1 MLEDKNENTTFTL
14 FFNRKEFFYFQK
26 RKQKEIAMSKFH
38 AFTLIESW
46 FCMEKTKKGNA
57 WALIPL
63 LVFVGLFLGVGIG
76 TGDFSTMPLN
86 VAILVASI
94 VALILNRKETFH
106 KKVEVFTKGAGHS
119 NIILMMLIF
128 ILAGAFSQ
136 TTEDMGG
143 VQSTVNLGLSLI
155 PENLIIV
162 GLFIICMFVSLS
174 MGTSVGTVAAI
185 APVGFGLSQATDV
198 SAAITMATVVGGAM
212 FGDNLS
218 MISDTTIA
226 AVRTQKTKMS
236 DKFKVNIK
244 IVLPGA
250 IFTIIALWFLTNG
263 AQIDAT
269 KSYDYNIIKVLPYLM
284 VLILA
289 LIGINVII
297 VLIGGIALSAIIGLI
312 DGSFGWT
319 GLLGSISKG
328 IIGMEDIAMIA
339 LLIGGL
345 VALIQHNGG
354 ITWLLHFVRNRVK
367 SKRGAEL
374 GIAGL
379 VSAADISTANN
390 TISILMAGPLAKEI
404 SEEYD
409 VDPRKSASIL
419 DMFASC
425 FQGLLP
431 YSPQLI
437 AAAGVASISPFEL
450 LPYSIYPMIL
460 GVCGLIAI
468 FFNLPRLNK
477 K

>member
-1 MLEDKNENTTFTL
+1 MKEMKN
-14 FFNRKEFFYFQK
+14 
-26 RKQKEIAMSKFH
+26 
-38 AFTLIESW
+38 
-46 FCMEKTKKGNA
+46 GNA

-63 LVFVGLFLGVGIG
+63 LLFVLLFLGVGIIS
-76 TGDFSTMPLN
+76 GDFTTMPLN
-86 VAILVASI
+86 VAITITVI
-94 VALILNRKETFH
+94 VALLMNRKETFA

-128 ILAGAFSQ
+128 ILAGAFS
-136 TTEDMGG
+136 TTAEKMGG
-143 VQSTVNLGLSLI
+143 VSSTVNLGLSLI
-155 PENLIIV
+155 PQNLIIV
-162 GLFIICMFVSLS
+162 GLFIICMFVSIS

-185 APVGFGLSQATDV
+185 APVGFGFAQATDV
-198 SAAITMATVVGGAM
+198 PAALAMATVVGGAM

-236 DKFKVNIK
+236 DKFKVNFK

-250 IFTIIALWFLTNG
+250 IITIIILFFLTNG
-263 AQIDAT
+263 ISIDHT
-269 KSYDYNIIKVLPYLM
+269 KNYDYNLIKVIPYLL

-289 LIGINVII
+289 LVGINVII
-297 VLIGGIALSAIIGLI
+297 VLIGGTVLAGIIGLV
-312 DGSFGWT
+312 DGSFGWN
-319 GLLGSISKG
+319 GLLNAISKG

-345 VALIQHNGG
+345 VGIIQHNGG
-354 ITWLLHFVRNRVK
+354 IDWLLNFVMSKVK

-374 GIAGL
+374 GIASL

-390 TISILMAGPLAKEI
+390 TISIIMAGPLAKNI
-404 SEEYD
+404 ADEYD

-419 DMFASC
+419 DIFGGC

-431 YSPQLI
+431 YSPQVI
-437 AAAGVASISPFEL
+437 SAAGVAGISPFL
-450 LPYSIYPMIL
+450 MLQYSIYPILL
-460 GVCGLIAI
+460 GVCGLVAI
-468 FFNLPRLNK
+468 ILRVPRLNQSSK

>member
-1 MLEDKNENTTFTL
+1 MKEMKN
-14 FFNRKEFFYFQK
+14 
-26 RKQKEIAMSKFH
+26 
-38 AFTLIESW
+38 
-46 FCMEKTKKGNA
+46 GNA

-63 LVFVGLFLGVGIG
+63 LLFVLLLLGVGIIS
-76 TGDFSTMPLN
+76 GDFTTMPLN
-86 VAILVASI
+86 VAITITVI
-94 VALILNRKETFH
+94 VALLMNRKETFA

-128 ILAGAFSQ
+128 ILAGAFS
-136 TTEDMGG
+136 TTAEKMGG
-143 VQSTVNLGLSLI
+143 VSSTVNLGLSLI
-155 PENLIIV
+155 PQNLIIV
-162 GLFIICMFVSLS
+162 GLFIICMFVSIS

-185 APVGFGLSQATDV
+185 APVGFGFAQATDV
-198 SAAITMATVVGGAM
+198 PAALAMATVVGGAM

-236 DKFKVNIK
+236 DKFKVNFK

-250 IFTIIALWFLTNG
+250 IITIIILFFLTNG
-263 AQIDAT
+263 ISIDHT
-269 KSYDYNIIKVLPYLM
+269 KNYDYNLIKVIPYLL

-289 LIGINVII
+289 LVGINVII
-297 VLIGGIALSAIIGLI
+297 VLIGGTVLAGIIGLI
-312 DGSFGWT
+312 DGSFGWN
-319 GLLGSISKG
+319 GLLNAISKG

-345 VALIQHNGG
+345 VGIIQHNGG
-354 ITWLLHFVRNRVK
+354 IDWLLNFVRSKVK

-374 GIAGL
+374 GIASL

-390 TISILMAGPLAKEI
+390 TISIIMAGPLAKNI
-404 SEEYD
+404 ADEYD

-419 DMFASC
+419 DIFGGC

-431 YSPQLI
+431 YSPQVI
-437 AAAGVASISPFEL
+437 SAAGVAGISPFL
-450 LPYSIYPMIL
+450 MLQYSIYPILL
-460 GVCGLIAI
+460 GVCGLVAI
-468 FFNLPRLNK
+468 ILRVPRLNQSSK

>member
-1 MLEDKNENTTFTL
+1 MKEMKN
-14 FFNRKEFFYFQK
+14 
-26 RKQKEIAMSKFH
+26 
-38 AFTLIESW
+38 
-46 FCMEKTKKGNA
+46 GNA

-63 LVFVGLFLGVGIG
+63 LLFVLLFLGVGIIS
-76 TGDFSTMPLN
+76 GDFTTMPLN
-86 VAILVASI
+86 VAITITVI
-94 VALILNRKETFH
+94 VALLMNRKETFA

-128 ILAGAFSQ
+128 ILAGAFS
-136 TTEDMGG
+136 TTAEKMGG
-143 VQSTVNLGLSLI
+143 VSSTVNLGLSLI
-155 PENLIIV
+155 PQNLIIV
-162 GLFIICMFVSLS
+162 GLFIICMFVSIS

-185 APVGFGLSQATDV
+185 APVGFGFAQATDV
-198 SAAITMATVVGGAM
+198 PAALAMATVVGGAM

-236 DKFKVNIK
+236 DKFKVNFK

-250 IFTIIALWFLTNG
+250 IITIIILFFLTNG
-263 AQIDAT
+263 ISIDHT
-269 KSYDYNIIKVLPYLM
+269 KNYDYNLIKVIPYLL

-289 LIGINVII
+289 LVGINVII
-297 VLIGGIALSAIIGLI
+297 VLIGGTVLAGIIGLI
-312 DGSFGWT
+312 DGSFGWN
-319 GLLGSISKG
+319 GLLNAISKG

-345 VALIQHNGG
+345 VGIIQHNGG
-354 ITWLLHFVRNRVK
+354 IDWLLNFVRSKVK

-374 GIAGL
+374 GIASL

-390 TISILMAGPLAKEI
+390 TISIIMAGPLAKNI
-404 SEEYD
+404 ADEYD

-419 DMFASC
+419 DIFGGC

-431 YSPQLI
+431 YSPQVI
-437 AAAGVASISPFEL
+437 SAAGVAGISPFL
-450 LPYSIYPMIL
+450 MLKYSIYPILL
-460 GVCGLIAI
+460 GVCGLVAI
-468 FFNLPRLNK
+468 ILRVPRLNQSSK

>member
-1 MLEDKNENTTFTL
+1 MKEMKN
-14 FFNRKEFFYFQK
+14 
-26 RKQKEIAMSKFH
+26 
-38 AFTLIESW
+38 
-46 FCMEKTKKGNA
+46 GNA

-63 LVFVGLFLGVGIG
+63 LLFVLLFLGVGIIS
-76 TGDFSTMPLN
+76 GDFTTMPLN
-86 VAILVASI
+86 VAITITVI
-94 VALILNRKETFH
+94 VALLMNRKETFA

-128 ILAGAFSQ
+128 ILAGAFSS
-136 TTEDMGG
+136 TAEKMGG
-143 VQSTVNLGLSLI
+143 VSSTVNLGLSLI
-155 PENLIIV
+155 PQNLIIV
-162 GLFIICMFVSLS
+162 GLFIICMFVSIS

-185 APVGFGLSQATDV
+185 APVGFGFAQATDV
-198 SAAITMATVVGGAM
+198 PAALAMATVVGGAM

-236 DKFKVNIK
+236 DKFKVNFK

-250 IFTIIALWFLTNG
+250 IITIIILFFLTNG
-263 AQIDAT
+263 ISIDHT
-269 KSYDYNIIKVLPYLM
+269 KNYDYNLIKVIPYLL

-289 LIGINVII
+289 LVGINVII
-297 VLIGGIALSAIIGLI
+297 VLIGGTVLAGIIGLI
-312 DGSFGWT
+312 DGSFGWN
-319 GLLGSISKG
+319 GLLNAISKG

-345 VALIQHNGG
+345 VGIIQHNGG
-354 ITWLLHFVRNRVK
+354 IDWLLNFVRSKVK

-374 GIAGL
+374 GIASL

-390 TISILMAGPLAKEI
+390 TISIIMAGPLAKNI
-404 SEEYD
+404 ADEYD

-419 DMFASC
+419 DIFGGC

-431 YSPQLI
+431 YSPQVI
-437 AAAGVASISPFEL
+437 SAAGVAGISPFL
-450 LPYSIYPMIL
+450 MLQYSIYPILL
-460 GVCGLIAI
+460 GVCGLVAI
-468 FFNLPRLNK
+468 ILRVPRLNQSSK

>member
-1 MLEDKNENTTFTL
+1 M
-14 FFNRKEFFYFQK
+14 KEQY
-26 RKQKEIAMSKFH
+26 
-38 AFTLIESW
+38 
-46 FCMEKTKKGNA
+46 KGNA

-63 LVFVGLFLGVGIG
+63 IVFVAMFLGVGIA
-76 TGDFSTMPLN
+76 TGDFTTMPLN
-86 VAILVASI
+86 VAIIVASI
-94 VALILNRKETFH
+94 IGLLLNRKESFQQ
-106 KKVEVFTKGAGHS
+106 KVEIFTKGAGHS
-119 NIILMMLIF
+119 NIVLMMLIF
-128 ILAGAFSQ
+128 LLAGAFSQ

-143 VQSTVNLGLSLI
+143 VKSTVNLGLSII

-162 GLFIICMFVSLS
+162 GLFIICMFVSVS

-250 IFTIIALWFLTNG
+250 ILTIIALWFLTNG
-263 AQIDAT
+263 AHIDAT
-269 KSYDYNIIKVLPYLM
+269 KNYDYNIIKVIPYLL

-289 LIGINVII
+289 LVGINVII
-297 VLIGGIALSAIIGLI
+297 VLIGGTLLSAIIGLV
-312 DGSFGWT
+312 DHLFGWK
-319 GLLGSISKG
+319 GLLSSISKG
-328 IIGMEDIAMIA
+328 IVGMEDIAIIA

-354 ITWLLHFVRNRVK
+354 ITWLLNFVRNRVK

-379 VSAADISTANN
+379 VSAADIATANN
-390 TISILMAGPLAKEI
+390 TISILMAGPLAKDI
-404 SEEYD
+404 ADEYD

-431 YSPQLI
+431 YSPQVI
-437 AAAGVASISPFEL
+437 AAAGVASISPFDL
-450 LPYSIYPMIL
+450 VPYAIYPALL
-460 GVCGLIAI
+460 GVCGLVAI
-468 FFNLPRLNK
+468 FFRLPRLDK
-477 K
+477 KKRKA

>member
-1 MLEDKNENTTFTL
+1 MKEMKN
-14 FFNRKEFFYFQK
+14 
-26 RKQKEIAMSKFH
+26 
-38 AFTLIESW
+38 
-46 FCMEKTKKGNA
+46 GNA

-63 LVFVGLFLGVGIG
+63 LLFVLLFLGVGIIS
-76 TGDFSTMPLN
+76 GDFTTMPLN
-86 VAILVASI
+86 VAITITVI
-94 VALILNRKETFH
+94 VALLMNRKETFA

-128 ILAGAFSQ
+128 ILAGAFS
-136 TTEDMGG
+136 TTAEKMGG
-143 VQSTVNLGLSLI
+143 VSSTVNLGLSLI
-155 PENLIIV
+155 PQNLIIV
-162 GLFIICMFVSLS
+162 GLFIICMFVSIS

-185 APVGFGLSQATDV
+185 APVGFGFAQATDV
-198 SAAITMATVVGGAM
+198 PAALAMATVVGGAM

-236 DKFKVNIK
+236 DKFKVNFK

-250 IFTIIALWFLTNG
+250 IITIIILFFLTNG
-263 AQIDAT
+263 ISIDHT
-269 KSYDYNIIKVLPYLM
+269 KNYDYNLIKVIPYLL

-289 LIGINVII
+289 LVGINVII
-297 VLIGGIALSAIIGLI
+297 VLIGGTVLAGIIGLI
-312 DGSFGWT
+312 DGSFGWN
-319 GLLGSISKG
+319 GLLNAISKG

-345 VALIQHNGG
+345 VGIIQHNGG
-354 ITWLLHFVRNRVK
+354 IDWLLNFVRSKVK

-374 GIAGL
+374 GIASL

-390 TISILMAGPLAKEI
+390 TISIIMAGPLAKNI
-404 SEEYD
+404 ADEYD

-419 DMFASC
+419 DIFGGC

-431 YSPQLI
+431 YSPQVI
-437 AAAGVASISPFEL
+437 SAAGVAGISPFL
-450 LPYSIYPMIL
+450 LVPYSIYPIML

-468 FFNLPRLNK
+468 LIGYPKLKNK
-477 K
+477 A

>member
-1 MLEDKNENTTFTL
+1 MKEMKN
-14 FFNRKEFFYFQK
+14 
-26 RKQKEIAMSKFH
+26 
-38 AFTLIESW
+38 
-46 FCMEKTKKGNA
+46 GNA

-63 LVFVGLFLGVGIG
+63 LLFVLLFLGVGIIS
-76 TGDFSTMPLN
+76 GDFTTMPLN
-86 VAILVASI
+86 VAITITVI
-94 VALILNRKETFH
+94 VALLMNRKETFA

-128 ILAGAFSQ
+128 ILAGAFS
-136 TTEDMGG
+136 TTAEKMGG
-143 VQSTVNLGLSLI
+143 VSSTVNLGLSLI
-155 PENLIIV
+155 PQNLIIV
-162 GLFIICMFVSLS
+162 GLFIICMFVSIS

-185 APVGFGLSQATDV
+185 VPVGFGFAQATDV
-198 SAAITMATVVGGAM
+198 PAALAMATVVGGAM

-236 DKFKVNIK
+236 DKFKVNFK

-250 IFTIIALWFLTNG
+250 IITIIILFFLTNG
-263 AQIDAT
+263 ISIDHT
-269 KSYDYNIIKVLPYLM
+269 KNYDYNLIKVIPYLL

-289 LIGINVII
+289 LVGINVII
-297 VLIGGIALSAIIGLI
+297 VLIGGTVLAGIIGLI
-312 DGSFGWT
+312 DGSFGWN
-319 GLLGSISKG
+319 GLLNAISKG

-345 VALIQHNGG
+345 VGIIQHNGG
-354 ITWLLHFVRNRVK
+354 IDWLLNFVRSKVK

-374 GIAGL
+374 GIASL

-390 TISILMAGPLAKEI
+390 TISIIMAGPLAKNI
-404 SEEYD
+404 ADEYD

-419 DMFASC
+419 DIFGGC

-431 YSPQLI
+431 YSPQVI
-437 AAAGVASISPFEL
+437 SAAGVAGISPFL
-450 LPYSIYPMIL
+450 MLQYSIYPILL
-460 GVCGLIAI
+460 GVCGLVAI
-468 FFNLPRLNK
+468 ILRVPRLNQSSK

>member
-1 MLEDKNENTTFTL
+1 MKEMKN
-14 FFNRKEFFYFQK
+14 
-26 RKQKEIAMSKFH
+26 
-38 AFTLIESW
+38 
-46 FCMEKTKKGNA
+46 GNA

-63 LVFVGLFLGVGIG
+63 LLFVLLFLGVGIIS
-76 TGDFSTMPLN
+76 GDFTTMPLN
-86 VAILVASI
+86 VAITITVI
-94 VALILNRKETFH
+94 VALLMNRKETFA

-128 ILAGAFSQ
+128 ILAGAFS
-136 TTEDMGG
+136 TTAEKMGG
-143 VQSTVNLGLSLI
+143 VSSTVNLGLSLI
-155 PENLIIV
+155 PQNLIIV
-162 GLFIICMFVSLS
+162 GLFIICMFVSIS

-185 APVGFGLSQATDV
+185 APVGFGFAQATDV
-198 SAAITMATVVGGAM
+198 PAALAMATVVGGAM

-236 DKFKVNIK
+236 DKFKVNFK

-250 IFTIIALWFLTNG
+250 IITIIILFFLTNG
-263 AQIDAT
+263 ISIDHT
-269 KSYDYNIIKVLPYLM
+269 KNYDYNLIKVIPYLL

-289 LIGINVII
+289 LVGINVII
-297 VLIGGIALSAIIGLI
+297 VLIGGTVLAGIIGLI
-312 DGSFGWT
+312 DGSFGWN
-319 GLLGSISKG
+319 GLLNAISKG

-345 VALIQHNGG
+345 VGIIQHNGG
-354 ITWLLHFVRNRVK
+354 IDWLLNFVRSKVK

-374 GIAGL
+374 GIASL

-390 TISILMAGPLAKEI
+390 TISIIMAGPLAKNI
-404 SEEYD
+404 ADEYN

-419 DMFASC
+419 DIFGGC

-431 YSPQLI
+431 YSPQVI
-437 AAAGVASISPFEL
+437 SAAGVAGISPFL
-450 LPYSIYPMIL
+450 MLQYSIYPILL
-460 GVCGLIAI
+460 GVCGLLAI
-468 FFNLPRLNK
+468 ILRVPRLNQSSK

>member
-1 MLEDKNENTTFTL
+1 MVEKLMFCLNLK
-14 FFNRKEFFYFQK
+14 
-26 RKQKEIAMSKFH
+26 
-38 AFTLIESW
+38 ESW
-46 FCMEKTKKGNA
+46 FCMEETKKGNA

-63 LVFVGLFLGVGIG
+63 IIFVGMFLGVGII
-76 TGDFSTMPLN
+76 TGDFTTMPLN
-86 VAILVASI
+86 VAILVATI
-94 VALILNRKETFH
+94 VGLVLNRKESFQ
-106 KKVEVFTKGAGHS
+106 KKVEIFTKGAGHS

-128 ILAGAFSQ
+128 LLAGAFSQ

-143 VQSTVNLGLSLI
+143 VKSTVNLGLSLI
-155 PENLIIV
+155 PENLTIV
-162 GLFIICMFVSLS
+162 GLFVICMFVSLS

-250 IFTIIALWFLTNG
+250 IFTVIVLWFLTNG
-263 AQIDAT
+263 AQIDAS
-269 KSYDYNIIKVLPYLM
+269 KSYDYDLIKVVPYLF

-289 LIGINVII
+289 LFGVNVII
-297 VLIGGIALSAIIGLI
+297 VLIGGIILSAIIGLFYGTFDWI
-312 DGSFGWT
+312 
-319 GLLGSISKG
+319 GLLSSISKG
-328 IIGMEDIAMIA
+328 IIGMEDIAIIA

-354 ITWLLHFVRNRVK
+354 ITWLLNFVRNRVK

-379 VSAADISTANN
+379 VSVADISTANN
-390 TISILMAGPLAKEI
+390 TISILMAGPLAKDI
-404 SEEYD
+404 SDEYG

-450 LPYSIYPMIL
+450 VPYAIYPMIL
-460 GVCGLIAI
+460 GICALIAI
-468 FFNLPRLNK
+468 AFRLPRLDK

>member
-1 MLEDKNENTTFTL
+1 
-14 FFNRKEFFYFQK
+14 
-26 RKQKEIAMSKFH
+26 
-38 AFTLIESW
+38 
-46 FCMEKTKKGNA
+46 MEETKKGNV

-63 LVFVGLFLGVGIG
+63 IVFVGLFLGVGIG

-86 VAILVASI
+86 VAIIVASI
-94 VALILNRKETFH
+94 VGLVLNRKETFAQ
-106 KKVEVFTKGAGHS
+106 KVEIFTKGAGHS

-128 ILAGAFSQ
+128 LLAGAFSQ

-143 VQSTVNLGLSLI
+143 VKSTVNLGLSLI

-162 GLFIICMFVSLS
+162 GLFIICMFVSVS

-226 AVRTQKTKMS
+226 AVRTQKTKMG

-250 IFTIIALWFLTNG
+250 IFTIIVLWFLTKG
-263 AQIDAT
+263 AHIDAT
-269 KSYDYNIIKVLPYLM
+269 KDYDYNFIKVVPYLL

-297 VLIGGIALSAIIGLI
+297 VLIGGIVLSSVIGLI
-312 DGSFGWT
+312 DGSFGWS
-319 GLLGSISKG
+319 GLLTSISKG
-328 IIGMEDIAMIA
+328 IIGMEDIAIIA

-354 ITWLLHFVRNRVK
+354 ITWLLNFVRRRVK

-379 VSAADISTANN
+379 VSTADIATANN
-390 TISILMAGPLAKEI
+390 TISILMAGPLAKNI
-404 SEEYD
+404 SEAYD

-450 LPYSIYPMIL
+450 VPYSIYPMIL

-468 FFNLPRLNK
+468 VFGLPRLK
-477 K
+477 KK

>member
-1 MLEDKNENTTFTL
+1 MVEKLMFCLNLK
-14 FFNRKEFFYFQK
+14 
-26 RKQKEIAMSKFH
+26 
-38 AFTLIESW
+38 ESW
-46 FCMEKTKKGNA
+46 FCMEETKKGNA

-63 LVFVGLFLGVGIG
+63 IIFVGMFLGVGII
-76 TGDFSTMPLN
+76 TGDFTTMPVN
-86 VAILVASI
+86 VAILVATI
-94 VALILNRKETFH
+94 VGLVLNRKESFQ
-106 KKVEVFTKGAGHS
+106 KKVEIFTKGAGHS

-128 ILAGAFSQ
+128 LLAGAFSQ

-143 VQSTVNLGLSLI
+143 VKSTVNLGLSLI

-162 GLFIICMFVSLS
+162 GLFVICMFVSLS

-185 APVGFGLSQATDV
+185 APVGFGLSQQADV

-250 IFTIIALWFLTNG
+250 IFTVIVLWFLTNG
-263 AQIDAT
+263 AQIDAS
-269 KSYDYNIIKVLPYLM
+269 KSYDYDLIKVVPYLF

-289 LIGINVII
+289 LFGVNVII
-297 VLIGGIALSAIIGLI
+297 VLIGGIILSAIIGLFYGTFDWI
-312 DGSFGWT
+312 
-319 GLLGSISKG
+319 GLLSSISKG
-328 IIGMEDIAMIA
+328 IIGMEDIAIIA

-354 ITWLLHFVRNRVK
+354 ITWLLNFVRNRVK

-379 VSAADISTANN
+379 VSVADISTANN
-390 TISILMAGPLAKEI
+390 TISILMAGPLAKDI
-404 SEEYD
+404 SDEYG

-450 LPYSIYPMIL
+450 VPYAIYPMIL
-460 GVCGLIAI
+460 GICGLIAI
-468 FFNLPRLNK
+468 AFRLPRLDK

>member
-1 MLEDKNENTTFTL
+1 MVEKLMFCLNLK
-14 FFNRKEFFYFQK
+14 
-26 RKQKEIAMSKFH
+26 
-38 AFTLIESW
+38 ESW
-46 FCMEKTKKGNA
+46 FCMEETKKGNA

-63 LVFVGLFLGVGIG
+63 IIFVGMFLGVGII
-76 TGDFSTMPLN
+76 TGDFTTMPLN
-86 VAILVASI
+86 VAILVATI
-94 VALILNRKETFH
+94 VGLVLNRKESFQ
-106 KKVEVFTKGAGHS
+106 KKVEIFTKGAGHS

-128 ILAGAFSQ
+128 LLAGAFSQ

-143 VQSTVNLGLSLI
+143 VKSTVNLGLSLI

-162 GLFIICMFVSLS
+162 GLFVICMFVSLS

-250 IFTIIALWFLTNG
+250 IFTVIVLWFLTNG
-263 AQIDAT
+263 AQIDAS
-269 KSYDYNIIKVLPYLM
+269 KSYDYDFIKVVPYLF

-289 LIGINVII
+289 LFGVNVII
-297 VLIGGIALSAIIGLI
+297 VLIGGIILSAIIGLFYGTFDWI
-312 DGSFGWT
+312 
-319 GLLGSISKG
+319 GLLSSISKG
-328 IIGMEDIAMIA
+328 IIGMEDIAIIA

-354 ITWLLHFVRNRVK
+354 ITWLLNFVRNRVK

-379 VSAADISTANN
+379 VSVADISTANN
-390 TISILMAGPLAKEI
+390 TISILMAGSLAKEI
-404 SEEYD
+404 SDEYG

-437 AAAGVASISPFEL
+437 AAAGVASVSPFEL
-450 LPYSIYPMIL
+450 VPYAIYPMIL
-460 GVCGLIAI
+460 GICGLIAI
-468 FFNLPRLNK
+468 AFRLPRLDK

>member
-1 MLEDKNENTTFTL
+1 M
-14 FFNRKEFFYFQK
+14 KEQY
-26 RKQKEIAMSKFH
+26 
-38 AFTLIESW
+38 
-46 FCMEKTKKGNA
+46 KGNA

-63 LVFVGLFLGVGIG
+63 IVFVAMFLGVGIA
-76 TGDFSTMPLN
+76 TGDFTTMPLN
-86 VAILVASI
+86 VAIIVASI
-94 VALILNRKETFH
+94 IGLLLNRKESFQQ
-106 KKVEVFTKGAGHS
+106 KVEIFTKGAGHS
-119 NIILMMLIF
+119 NIVLMMLIF
-128 ILAGAFSQ
+128 LLAGAFSQ

-143 VQSTVNLGLSLI
+143 VKSTVNLGLSII

-162 GLFIICMFVSLS
+162 GLFIICMFVSVS

-198 SAAITMATVVGGAM
+198 STAITMATVVGGAM

-250 IFTIIALWFLTNG
+250 ILTIIALWFLTNG
-263 AQIDAT
+263 AHIDAT
-269 KSYDYNIIKVLPYLM
+269 KNYDYNIIKVIPYLL

-289 LIGINVII
+289 LVGINVII
-297 VLIGGIALSAIIGLI
+297 VLIGGTLLSAIIGLV
-312 DGSFGWT
+312 DHSFGWK
-319 GLLGSISKG
+319 GLLSSISKG
-328 IIGMEDIAMIA
+328 IVGMEDIAIIA

-354 ITWLLHFVRNRVK
+354 ITWLLNFVRNRVK

-379 VSAADISTANN
+379 VSAADIATANN
-390 TISILMAGPLAKEI
+390 TISILMAGPLAKDI
-404 SEEYD
+404 ADEYD

-431 YSPQLI
+431 YSPQVI
-437 AAAGVASISPFEL
+437 AAAGVASISPFDL
-450 LPYSIYPMIL
+450 VPYAIYPALL
-460 GVCGLIAI
+460 GVCGLVAI
-468 FFNLPRLNK
+468 FFRLPRLDK
-477 K
+477 KKRKA

>member
-1 MLEDKNENTTFTL
+1 MVEKLMFCLNLK
-14 FFNRKEFFYFQK
+14 
-26 RKQKEIAMSKFH
+26 
-38 AFTLIESW
+38 ESW
-46 FCMEKTKKGNA
+46 FCMEETKKGNA

-63 LVFVGLFLGVGIG
+63 IIFVGMFLGVGII
-76 TGDFSTMPLN
+76 TGDFTTMPLN
-86 VAILVASI
+86 VAILVATI
-94 VALILNRKETFH
+94 VGLVLNRKESFQ
-106 KKVEVFTKGAGHS
+106 KKVEIFTKGAGHS

-128 ILAGAFSQ
+128 LLAGAFSQ

-143 VQSTVNLGLSLI
+143 VKSTVNLGLSLI

-162 GLFIICMFVSLS
+162 GLFVICMFVSLS

-250 IFTIIALWFLTNG
+250 IFTVIVLWFLTNG
-263 AQIDAT
+263 AQIDAS
-269 KSYDYNIIKVLPYLM
+269 KSYDYDFIKVVPYLF

-289 LIGINVII
+289 LFGVNVII
-297 VLIGGIALSAIIGLI
+297 VLIGGIILSAIIGLFYGTFDWI
-312 DGSFGWT
+312 
-319 GLLGSISKG
+319 GLLSSISKG
-328 IIGMEDIAMIA
+328 IIGMEDIAIIA

-354 ITWLLHFVRNRVK
+354 ITWLLNFVRNRVK

-379 VSAADISTANN
+379 VSVADISTANN
-390 TISILMAGPLAKEI
+390 TISILMAGSLAKDI
-404 SEEYD
+404 SDEYG

-437 AAAGVASISPFEL
+437 AAAGVASVSPFEL
-450 LPYSIYPMIL
+450 VPYAIYPMIL
-460 GVCGLIAI
+460 GICGLIAI
-468 FFNLPRLNK
+468 AFRLPRLDK

>member
-1 MLEDKNENTTFTL
+1 MKEMKN
-14 FFNRKEFFYFQK
+14 
-26 RKQKEIAMSKFH
+26 
-38 AFTLIESW
+38 
-46 FCMEKTKKGNA
+46 GNA

-63 LVFVGLFLGVGIG
+63 LLFVLLFLGVGIISD
-76 TGDFSTMPLN
+76 DFTTMPLN
-86 VAILVASI
+86 VAITITVI
-94 VALILNRKETFH
+94 VALLMNRKETFA

-128 ILAGAFSQ
+128 ILAGAFS
-136 TTEDMGG
+136 TTAEKMGG
-143 VQSTVNLGLSLI
+143 VSSTVNLGLSLI
-155 PENLIIV
+155 PQNLIIV
-162 GLFIICMFVSLS
+162 GLFIICMFVSIS

-185 APVGFGLSQATDV
+185 APVGFGFAQATDV
-198 SAAITMATVVGGAM
+198 PAALAMATVVGGAM

-236 DKFKVNIK
+236 DKFKVNFK

-250 IFTIIALWFLTNG
+250 IITIIILFFLTNG
-263 AQIDAT
+263 ISIDHT
-269 KSYDYNIIKVLPYLM
+269 KNYDYNLIKVIPYLL

-289 LIGINVII
+289 LVGINVII
-297 VLIGGIALSAIIGLI
+297 VLIGGTVLAGIIGLI
-312 DGSFGWT
+312 DGSFGWN
-319 GLLGSISKG
+319 GLLNAISKG

-345 VALIQHNGG
+345 VGIIQHNGG
-354 ITWLLHFVRNRVK
+354 IDWLLNFVRSKVK

-374 GIAGL
+374 GIASL

-390 TISILMAGPLAKEI
+390 TISIIMAGPLAKNI
-404 SEEYD
+404 ADEYD

-419 DMFASC
+419 DIFGGC

-431 YSPQLI
+431 YSPQVI
-437 AAAGVASISPFEL
+437 SAAGVAGISPFL
-450 LPYSIYPMIL
+450 MLQYSIYPILL
-460 GVCGLIAI
+460 GVCGLVAI
-468 FFNLPRLNK
+468 ILRVPRLNQSSK

>member
-1 MLEDKNENTTFTL
+1 M
-14 FFNRKEFFYFQK
+14 
-26 RKQKEIAMSKFH
+26 
-38 AFTLIESW
+38 
-46 FCMEKTKKGNA
+46 
-57 WALIPL
+57 
-63 LVFVGLFLGVGIG
+63 FLGVGII
-76 TGDFSTMPLN
+76 TGDFTTMPLN
-86 VAILVASI
+86 VAILVATI
-94 VALILNRKETFH
+94 VGLVLNRKESFQ
-106 KKVEVFTKGAGHS
+106 KKVEIFTKGAGHS

-128 ILAGAFSQ
+128 LLAGAFSQ

-143 VQSTVNLGLSLI
+143 VKSTVNLGLSLI

-162 GLFIICMFVSLS
+162 GLFVICMFVSLS

-250 IFTIIALWFLTNG
+250 TFTVIVLWFLTNG
-263 AQIDAT
+263 AQIDAS
-269 KSYDYNIIKVLPYLM
+269 KSYDYDLIKVVPYLF

-289 LIGINVII
+289 LFGVNVII
-297 VLIGGIALSAIIGLI
+297 VLIGGIILSAIIGLFYGTFDWI
-312 DGSFGWT
+312 
-319 GLLGSISKG
+319 GLLNSISKG
-328 IIGMEDIAMIA
+328 IIGMEDIAIIA

-354 ITWLLHFVRNRVK
+354 ITWLLNFVRNRVK

-379 VSAADISTANN
+379 VSVADISTANN
-390 TISILMAGPLAKEI
+390 TISILMAGSLAKDI
-404 SEEYD
+404 SDEYG

-450 LPYSIYPMIL
+450 VPYAIYPMIL
-460 GVCGLIAI
+460 GICGLIAI
-468 FFNLPRLNK
+468 AFRLPRLDK

>member
-1 MLEDKNENTTFTL
+1 
-14 FFNRKEFFYFQK
+14 
-26 RKQKEIAMSKFH
+26 
-38 AFTLIESW
+38 
-46 FCMEKTKKGNA
+46 MEETKKGNA

-63 LVFVGLFLGVGIG
+63 IIFVGMFLGVGII
-76 TGDFSTMPLN
+76 TGDFTTMPLN
-86 VAILVASI
+86 VAILVATI
-94 VALILNRKETFH
+94 VGLVLNRKESFQ
-106 KKVEVFTKGAGHS
+106 KKVEIFTKGAGHS

-128 ILAGAFSQ
+128 LLAGAFSQ

-143 VQSTVNLGLSLI
+143 VKSTVNLGLSLI

-162 GLFIICMFVSLS
+162 GLFVICMFVSLS

-185 APVGFGLSQATDV
+185 APVGFGLSQQADV

-250 IFTIIALWFLTNG
+250 IFTVIVLWFLTNG
-263 AQIDAT
+263 AQIDAS
-269 KSYDYNIIKVLPYLM
+269 KSYDYDLIKVVPYLF

-289 LIGINVII
+289 LFGVNVII
-297 VLIGGIALSAIIGLI
+297 VLIGGIILSAIIGLFYGTFDWI
-312 DGSFGWT
+312 
-319 GLLGSISKG
+319 GLLSSISKG
-328 IIGMEDIAMIA
+328 IIGMEDIAIIA

-345 VALIQHNGG
+345 VVLIQHNGG
-354 ITWLLHFVRNRVK
+354 ITWLLNFVRNRVK

-379 VSAADISTANN
+379 VSVADISTANN
-390 TISILMAGPLAKEI
+390 TISILMAGPLAKDI
-404 SEEYD
+404 SDEYG

-450 LPYSIYPMIL
+450 VPYAIYPMIL
-460 GVCGLIAI
+460 GICGLIAI
-468 FFNLPRLNK
+468 AFRLPRLDK

>member
-1 MLEDKNENTTFTL
+1 MKEMKN
-14 FFNRKEFFYFQK
+14 
-26 RKQKEIAMSKFH
+26 
-38 AFTLIESW
+38 
-46 FCMEKTKKGNA
+46 GNA

-63 LVFVGLFLGVGIG
+63 LLFVLLFLGVGIIS
-76 TGDFSTMPLN
+76 GDFTTMPLN
-86 VAILVASI
+86 VAITITVI
-94 VALILNRKETFH
+94 VALLMNRKETFA

-128 ILAGAFSQ
+128 ILAGAFS
-136 TTEDMGG
+136 TTAEKMGG
-143 VQSTVNLGLSLI
+143 VSSTVNLGLSLI
-155 PENLIIV
+155 PQNLIIV
-162 GLFIICMFVSLS
+162 GLFIICMFVSIS

-185 APVGFGLSQATDV
+185 APVGFGFAQATDV
-198 SAAITMATVVGGAM
+198 PAALAMATVVGGAM

-236 DKFKVNIK
+236 DKFKVNFK

-250 IFTIIALWFLTNG
+250 IITIIILFFLTNG
-263 AQIDAT
+263 ISIDHT
-269 KSYDYNIIKVLPYLM
+269 KNYDYNLIKVIPYLL

-289 LIGINVII
+289 LVGINVII
-297 VLIGGIALSAIIGLI
+297 VLIGGTVLAGIIGLI
-312 DGSFGWT
+312 AGSFGWK
-319 GLLGSISKG
+319 GLLNAISKG

-345 VALIQHNGG
+345 VGIIQHNGG
-354 ITWLLHFVRNRVK
+354 IDWLLNFVRSKVK

-374 GIAGL
+374 GIASL

-390 TISILMAGPLAKEI
+390 TISIIMAGPLAKNI
-404 SEEYD
+404 ADEYD

-419 DMFASC
+419 DIFGGC

-431 YSPQLI
+431 YSPQVI
-437 AAAGVASISPFEL
+437 SAAGVAGISPFL
-450 LPYSIYPMIL
+450 MLQYSIYPILL
-460 GVCGLIAI
+460 GVCGLVAI
-468 FFNLPRLNK
+468 ILRVPRLNQSSK

>member
-1 MLEDKNENTTFTL
+1 MKEMKN
-14 FFNRKEFFYFQK
+14 
-26 RKQKEIAMSKFH
+26 
-38 AFTLIESW
+38 
-46 FCMEKTKKGNA
+46 GNA

-63 LVFVGLFLGVGIG
+63 LLFVLLFLGVGIIS
-76 TGDFSTMPLN
+76 GDFTTMPLN
-86 VAILVASI
+86 VAITITVI
-94 VALILNRKETFH
+94 VALLMNRKETFA

-128 ILAGAFSQ
+128 ILAGAFS
-136 TTEDMGG
+136 TTAEKMGG
-143 VQSTVNLGLSLI
+143 VSSTVNLGLSLI
-155 PENLIIV
+155 PQNLIIV
-162 GLFIICMFVSLS
+162 GLFIICMFVSIS

-185 APVGFGLSQATDV
+185 APVGFGFAQATDV
-198 SAAITMATVVGGAM
+198 PAALAMATVVGGAM

-236 DKFKVNIK
+236 DKFKVNFK

-250 IFTIIALWFLTNG
+250 IITIIILFFLTNG
-263 AQIDAT
+263 ISIDHT
-269 KSYDYNIIKVLPYLM
+269 KNYDYNLIKVIPYLF

-289 LIGINVII
+289 LVGINVII
-297 VLIGGIALSAIIGLI
+297 VLIGGTVLAGIIGLI
-312 DGSFGWT
+312 DGSFGWN
-319 GLLGSISKG
+319 GLLNAISKG

-345 VALIQHNGG
+345 VGIIQHNGG
-354 ITWLLHFVRNRVK
+354 IDWLLNFVRSKVK

-374 GIAGL
+374 GIASL

-390 TISILMAGPLAKEI
+390 TISIIMAGPLAKNI
-404 SEEYD
+404 ADEYD

-419 DMFASC
+419 DIFGGC

-431 YSPQLI
+431 YSPQVI
-437 AAAGVASISPFEL
+437 SAAGVAGISPFL
-450 LPYSIYPMIL
+450 MLQYSIYPILL
-460 GVCGLIAI
+460 GVCGLVAI
-468 FFNLPRLNK
+468 ILRVPRLNQSSK